1 MNKAPII
8 PVLAAKVSA
17 DEVAAETL
25 RRMSDI
31 ALSSFSWIRAHPS
44 LFFLVFGFLSALTL
58 YFYDISYFF
67 STGIMCSHGPD
78 IFKDTYE
85 IEEKAEYVF
94 FFLLIPSILVII
106 LCILWR
112 FKEATYYIP

>member
-17 DEVAAETL
+17 DEVTAETL

-44 LFFLVFGFLSALTL
+44 LFFSFSVF
-58 YFYDISYFF
+58 
-67 STGIMCSHGPD
+67 
-78 IFKDTYE
+78 
-85 IEEKAEYVF
+85 
-94 FFLLIPSILVII
+94 
-106 LCILWR
+106 
-112 FKEATYYIP
+112 